1 MKREIP
7 AGWRTDSV
15 FNAYDVIYGYPF
27 STEGFDEIDLE
38 QSNYSY
44 KVIRIR
50 DIQNNTYS
58 AKTNELVLDKY
69 LTKAGDLLI
78 GMDGYFYM
86 NIWTRDGEYVNQR
99 IARVR
104 QINLSTLL
112 LKYQIAPA
120 IKLKESQSK
129 GSTVGHLSDKDL
141 KGLNVIIPNNNS
153 ITKQFDLLSINIIIR
168 KQEIAY
174 LTAHRDRLLP
184 LLMNGQ
190 VEVR

>member
-1 MKREIP
+1 
-7 AGWRTDSV
+7 
-15 FNAYDVIYGYPF
+15 
-27 STEGFDEIDLE
+27 
-38 QSNYSY
+38 
-44 KVIRIR
+44 
-50 DIQNNTYS
+50 
-58 AKTNELVLDKY
+58 
-69 LTKAGDLLI
+69 
-78 GMDGYFYM
+78 MDGYFYM